1 MAAAIRLNEQH
12 SCSLLP
18 AKCPLRGHHTA
29 RVISGKPR
37 SKYIRSGLPPGADI
51 SRYPSAIPSRAEA
64 TTGRCSNKSSS
75 AVPRLDWDTLSRE
88 SCLEVLAM
96 PRSDRTARSKLLN
109 ALEKLHRDL
118 ARAFDQ
124 EPDYPSDPMN
134 ERERYAAA
142 LIVVAQYFSS
152 LSEKPIA
159 ARFFELASAIADL
172 NHGTVHPLLQQVRP
186 DNRPADP
193 SQLWRARARVAL
205 GLEALLRSGL
215 NRSDAAAKITSG
227 YSSIANLAG
236 VKAKDSKLQTIVFGW
251 RRELKAGRVKNFEA
265 SELFAEGIKR
275 IDRLASPQE
284 HRKFAIRQ
292 FAEAA
297 NSSCVFS
304 PSA

>member
-1 MAAAIRLNEQH
+1 
-12 SCSLLP
+12 
-18 AKCPLRGHHTA
+18 
-29 RVISGKPR
+29 
-37 SKYIRSGLPPGADI
+37 
-51 SRYPSAIPSRAEA
+51 
-64 TTGRCSNKSSS
+64 
-75 AVPRLDWDTLSRE
+75 VPRLDWDTLSPE
-88 SCLEVLAM
+88 SSNARGASPDILVCTSGFFVPFLVYREVLAM
-96 PRSDRTARSKLLN
+96 PRSDRMAKSKLLN
-109 ALEKLHRDL
+109 ALEKLHRSV

-124 EPDYPSDPMN
+124 EPDYLGNPTN

-142 LIVVAQYFSS
+142 LVVVAQYFSS
-152 LSEKPIA
+152 VAGRPIA
-159 ARFFELASAIADL
+159 DRFFELASAIADL
-172 NHGTVHPLLQQVRP
+172 NKGTVHPLLQQVRP

-215 NRSDAAAKITSG
+215 NRSDAAAKITSE

-265 SELFAEGIKR
+265 IELFAEGIKR

-297 NSSCVFS
+297 NFSCVFS